1 MYGMLMD
8 HATLLVALNLEK
20 QDSLMMPTIIVHVRQ
35 HSNGL
40 LRTADA
46 PENVTKLLMLFLMK
60 VQMQILANVS

>member
-1 MYGMLMD
+1 MD

-20 QDSLMMPTIIVHVRQ
+20 QDSLMMPTIIVHARQ

-46 PENVTKLLMLFLMK
+46 PENVTKLLMPFLMK
-60 VQMQILANVS
+60 VQMQILASVS